1 MQEEIKKENE
11 KEIEIENNSVKQDI
25 FVIPTVARKINQ
37 LIENRIIE
45 SFECNGN
52 YVHNYNNNNNGCYD
66 NDCNAEHEHDYG
78 DDDMMIDENT
88 HNTHDDKR
96 DKEIEKEMRIDIN
109 KNGNKNFTN
118 KNYYNEKTI
127 LLTDEE
133 IEKKEKIN
141 KLSKMLLNYSMALN
155 RSLGVVGG
163 RSVTIPEGTVSW

>member
-1 MQEEIKKENE
+1 MQEEIKREND
-11 KEIEIENNSVKQDI
+11 KEIEIENNSVEKDI

-37 LIENRIIE
+37 LNENRIIE